1 MKIHQYNPPYKI
13 CKKIYMIISLD
24 GEKSLD
30 KIPNLFML
38 KFLERLWIQGN
49 IPKQNKSSIQKANSQ
64 HQIKWKEN

>member
-1 MKIHQYNPPYKI
+1 
-13 CKKIYMIISLD
+13 MIISLD